1 MDKPAPPATKT
12 VPKAEASGPL
22 DGVRVI
28 ELATVVAGPGAGR
41 YLADFGA
48 EVIKVEGP
56 GGDPTRR
63 MGWTG
68 PGETDSYFWKLVNR
82 NKQVIALDLKTET
95 GKENLWSLLL
105 DANVL
110 IENMR
115 PGKLEALGF
124 APDELLRRNPR
135 LVILRITGFGQDGPY
150 AMHPGFATIAEA
162 MSGFSGLLGEAGG
175 PPLLPPIAMT
185 DEVTALVGAF
195 AALAAL
201 RHAERTGE
209 GQTVDV
215 NLLNSMFQI
224 MGPLPSAYAH
234 LGYLQPRL
242 GSGIP
247 YTVPRG
253 TYRCA
258 DGVWVAISSSS
269 DSVARRV
276 LALIGHGDDP
286 RFAGF
291 QARSQNREALEAYV
305 AAWVAGRPSEEVL
318 REFRRVDAAIAKVLD
333 MKDIFD
339 DEHFRARGM
348 IAEVDG
354 VVMQNVVAGMSK
366 TPGRLRH
373 QGRPF
378 DADTEAV
385 LARFAGGRGAAKK
398 PTQKT

>member
-1 MDKPAPPATKT
+1 MDNAASSTAATST
-12 VPKAEASGPL
+12 RAALEGI
-22 DGVRVI
+22 RVV

-63 MGWTG
+63 MGWIG
-68 PGETDSYFWKLVNR
+68 PGEDDSYFWKLVNR
-82 NKQVIALDLKTET
+82 NKQVVTLDLKTDE
-95 GKENLWSLLL
+95 GKASLWSLLQ
-105 DANVL
+105 DADVL

-124 APDELLRRNPR
+124 GPDELLRRNPKI
-135 LVILRITGFGQDGPY
+135 VILRVTGFGQDGPY

-195 AALAAL
+195 ATLTAL

-209 GQTVDV
+209 GQTIDV
-215 NLLNSMFQI
+215 NLLTSMFQI
-224 MGPLPSAYAH
+224 MGPLPSAFAH
-234 LGYLQPRL
+234 MGYLQPRL
-242 GSGIP
+242 GAGIP

-269 DSVARRV
+269 DSVAKRV
-276 LALIGHGDDP
+276 LALIGLGEDE
-286 RFAGF
+286 RFSSF
-291 QARSQNREALEAYV
+291 QARSQNREALETYV
-305 AAWVAGRPSEEVL
+305 AEWVAARPAEEVL

-333 MKDIFD
+333 MKDIFA

-354 VVMQNVVAGMSK
+354 VVMQDVVARMSK

-373 QGRPF
+373 PGRKF
-378 DADTEAV
+378 DADTKDV
-385 LARFAGGRGAAKK
+385 LSRARVREGSKA
-398 PTQKT
+398 

>member
-1 MDKPAPPATKT
+1 MMDQPALAKPTTEAPARG
-12 VPKAEASGPL
+12 AL
-22 DGVRVI
+22 DGVRVV

-82 NKQVIALDLKTET
+82 NKQVITLDLKTAE
-95 GKENLWSLLL
+95 GKESLWSLLL
-105 DANVL
+105 DADVL

-115 PGKLEALGF
+115 PGKLETLGF
-124 APDELLRRNPR
+124 GPDELLRRNPKI
-135 LVILRITGFGQDGPY
+135 VILRVTGFGQDGPY

-195 AALAAL
+195 ATLAAL

-209 GQTVDV
+209 GQAIDV
-215 NLLNSMFQI
+215 SLLNSMFQI

-234 LGYLQPRL
+234 MGYLQPRL

-276 LALIGHGDDP
+276 LALIGLGDDE
-286 RFAGF
+286 RFSGF
-291 QARSQNREALEAYV
+291 QGRSRNREALEAYV
-305 AAWVAGRPSEEVL
+305 AAWVADRPSEEVL

-333 MKDIFD
+333 MKDIFA

-348 IAEVDG
+348 IAEVGG
-354 VVMQNVVAGMSK
+354 VVMQDVVARMSR
-366 TPGRLRH
+366 TPGHLRH
-373 QGRPF
+373 PGRPF
-378 DADTEAV
+378 DADTREV
-385 LARFAGGRGAAKK
+385 MARFKVPGQPPKA
-398 PTQKT
+398 

>member
-1 MDKPAPPATKT
+1 MEKPGLAKPTSEAPVCGA
-12 VPKAEASGPL
+12 L
-22 DGVRVI
+22 DGVRVV

-82 NKQVIALDLKTET
+82 NKQVITLDLKTAE
-95 GKENLWSLLL
+95 GKGSLWSLLL
-105 DANVL
+105 EANVL

-124 APDELLRRNPR
+124 GPDELLRRNPKI
-135 LVILRITGFGQDGPY
+135 VILRVTGFGQDGPY

-195 AALAAL
+195 ATLAAL

-209 GQTVDV
+209 GQAIDV
-215 NLLNSMFQI
+215 SLLNSMFQI

-234 LGYLQPRL
+234 MGYLQPRL

-253 TYRCA
+253 TYKCA
-258 DGVWVAISSSS
+258 DGIWVAISSSS

-276 LALIGHGDDP
+276 LALIGLGDDE
-286 RFAGF
+286 RFSGF

-305 AAWVAGRPSEEVL
+305 AAWVAERPSEEVM
-318 REFRRVDAAIAKVLD
+318 REFRRVDAAITKVLD
-333 MKDIFD
+333 MKDIFA

-348 IAEVDG
+348 IAEVGG
-354 VVMQNVVAGMSK
+354 VVMQDVVARMSR

-373 QGRPF
+373 PGRPF
-378 DADTEAV
+378 DADTREV
-385 LARFAGGRGAAKK
+385 LARFKVPGLPPKA
-398 PTQKT
+398 

>member
-1 MDKPAPPATKT
+1 MDQPALAKPTTEAPARG
-12 VPKAEASGPL
+12 AL
-22 DGVRVI
+22 DDVRVV

-82 NKQVIALDLKTET
+82 NKQVITLDLKTAE
-95 GKENLWSLLL
+95 GKESLWSLLL
-105 DANVL
+105 EADVL

-124 APDELLRRNPR
+124 GPDELLRRNPKI
-135 LVILRITGFGQDGPY
+135 VILRVTGFGQDGPY

-195 AALAAL
+195 ATLAAL

-209 GQTVDV
+209 GQAIDV
-215 NLLNSMFQI
+215 SLLNSMFQI

-234 LGYLQPRL
+234 MGYLQPRL

-276 LALIGHGDDP
+276 LALIGLGDDE
-286 RFAGF
+286 RFSGF
-291 QARSQNREALEAYV
+291 QGRSQNREALEAYV
-305 AAWVAGRPSEEVL
+305 AAWVADRPSVEVL

-333 MKDIFD
+333 MKDIFA

-348 IAEVDG
+348 IAEVGG
-354 VVMQNVVAGMSK
+354 VVMQDVVARMSR

-373 QGRPF
+373 PGRPF
-378 DADTEAV
+378 DADTREV
-385 LARFAGGRGAAKK
+385 LARFKVPSQPPKA
-398 PTQKT
+398 

>member
-1 MDKPAPPATKT
+1 MEKPALAKPAT
-12 VPKAEASGPL
+12 EAARGAL
-22 DGVRVI
+22 DGVRVV

-82 NKQVIALDLKTET
+82 NKQVITLDLKAAE
-95 GKENLWSLLL
+95 GKAGLRSLLL
-105 DANVL
+105 EADVL

-124 APDELLRRNPR
+124 GPDELLRRNPR
-135 LVILRITGFGQDGPY
+135 LVILRVTGFGQDGPY

-209 GQTVDV
+209 GQVIDIS
-215 NLLNSMFQI
+215 LLNSMFQI

-234 LGYLQPRL
+234 MGYLQPRL
-242 GSGIP
+242 GAGIP

-253 TYRCA
+253 TYKCA
-258 DGVWVAISSSS
+258 DGIWVAISSSS

-276 LALIGHGDDP
+276 LELIGLGDDE
-286 RFAGF
+286 RFSGF

-305 AAWVAGRPSEEVL
+305 AAWVAERPSEEVM
-318 REFRRVDAAIAKVLD
+318 REFRRVDAAITKVLD
-333 MKDIFD
+333 MKDIFA

-348 IAEVDG
+348 IAEVGG
-354 VVMQNVVAGMSK
+354 VVMQDVVARMSR

-373 QGRPF
+373 PGRPF
-378 DADTEAV
+378 DADTREV
-385 LARFAGGRGAAKK
+385 LARFKVPGQPPKA
-398 PTQKT
+398 